1 MQNVFNVAM
10 NTCQTQLDPAQW
22 PDIHGKS
29 DTGAAC
35 EKIETRTALRVDIL
49 LSKCAKNVKQIS
61 IWIKFILI
69 WTVNKQKNVQY

>member
-29 DTGAAC
+29 DMGAAC

-61 IWIKFILI
+61 IWIKFTLI
-69 WTVNKQKNVQY
+69 